1 MSTDERPWDD
11 DMVVVEHT
19 DLNDSDDSDDFNEP
33 VSPEAE
39 AEIRD
44 WLKPTKYN
52 AENGEFRKHQRS
64 HLAGTGDWI
73 RQTASYKEWHD
84 SDDQGML
91 WIKGIPG
98 SGKSVVAASLIER
111 LSQEEQVPTLFFFFR
126 QIIDANHA
134 PVALL
139 RDWLDQVLSYS
150 PPLQNRLKK
159 EYIDKNRGIDDVS
172 MNDMWGELRLAFG
185 TIPKAFCV
193 VDALDEMDKGN
204 DEFLKALADL
214 GRWRP
219 SNVKVIV
226 TSRPVPAV
234 EKPLQQIPMLHI
246 RLDESHVDVDIA
258 TYVEYCLKNSSI
270 PENHHDE
277 IKKAVPGRANG
288 LFLYAKLAM
297 DAFREKGADVAHVLE
312 RLPLDL
318 NVMYTN
324 LLREHGKN
332 SGVPHQLQLL
342 ILCWVTHASRPLRL
356 LEMAEMINVTQQ
368 SEFTGDFKGL
378 KSLVRAACGPLLE
391 ILPDET
397 VCVIHHSLTEFLNGW
412 TREPGTLRA
421 ELVEEEQFP
430 VLSAGPTHTQLAR
443 VCIDYLLYSKCLEAV
458 KLDLVQDGPPSNNGR
473 SGKDETPAVN
483 HEIRSEYPFLA
494 YCLDNWHVHWRKAE
508 KDLVIPEDLLSAVD
522 HLLSDRN
529 GSALRRLTDPKTK
542 DQSSLHLAARFG
554 LGQYVSRLL
563 EKNSIEIDSLDERG
577 DTAMLYAS
585 KAGHASVV
593 KLLLAHG
600 AEADKPSEYDGL
612 KPLHVAAKNNHGEV
626 VRLLLAAGV
635 SPLTGKTKEDPD
647 FYGGGDPGTTG
658 ETPLEY
664 AAKGGHEDAVRAF
677 LPFIKETETVSR
689 ALAWAAYAGH
699 TACVRIILSHELV
712 DVNARVR
719 GDTLLFIAGERGD
732 VHSMVLLL
740 QAGADPSIRSRGR
753 YSSIWYDEEEE
764 KEEADPV
771 TGLTPL
777 HALCG
782 VMDRATLNGWKRVFQ
797 PDHVRQLLTM
807 MVESGADLNAKTES
821 GWAAILGATREYPE
835 LVRPLLEAGVDV
847 AITNSIGENVLHG
860 CRDPDVVQML
870 VELGNADINQVS
882 TDEGMT
888 PFLQAAKTNDVAL
901 IKKLAELGADVTA
914 TDYYGRGA
922 LHLLFDGGAH
932 FGIFP
937 SSRNKLKRTEEGRF
951 EIVKALLDLGVPVN
965 KQDNY
970 GQVAMHGIIHSF
982 HLHRGCWDGGFEQII
997 RAMLAAG
1004 ADLNKQEY
1012 MGLTPLTLLVKNAKG
1027 EDTVEAVRRFVA
1039 LGADPLIYDC
1049 HGRNLLHYCPP
1060 KEEELKDCLIEM
1072 GCSPDNCDDDGNPL
1086 KWGTHHVNK
1095 KGRTHLHLLASSD
1108 NWTFTGY
1115 SYLAAP
1121 LSEYPNIDC
1130 EDNDGIRPL
1139 HLVCRKDEWEVRALL
1154 NAGAS
1159 PTKPTKGGVTPIHV
1173 AARFR
1178 MPNIIGLLL
1187 EVIEKQSG
1195 KEAVARH
1202 LNSSWR
1208 PEKAR
1213 LSKGVPSALHFACC
1227 SGLPESVALLL
1238 EAGADPN
1245 LYIERFLT
1253 PLYYC
1258 TKFEEEEKLW
1268 EEARLGDSS
1277 YRDPHEV
1284 PFRDPFGIA
1293 LDDKARVKYRDEKL
1307 VSNLDEVLDL
1317 LVLHGASME
1326 TGAHPFSGL
1335 DGAIIASEG
1344 QDYTTECLFKLKQ
1357 RLEAS
1362 TENTD
1367 IGGGDSMALPP
1378 VEEYV
1383 ESLMKGSRFEKV
1395 GLAYPL
1401 MSSIY
1406 RRSATR
1412 KAFLFAEKEGY
1423 ETDDV
1428 LQLIEDHQWDSLR
1441 HMARHDPGF
1450 FGRYDFGR
1458 SHFTE
1463 LIRSGLHK
1471 LVGEIITNDGLVEM
1485 EESQERTVQ
1494 SLLAGKGGAEPGQ
1507 NDTAPVCLLRACERR
1522 LPNMPM
1528 LRLLVEKMG
1537 ADINAQNAVY
1547 TGTLGNCTWKKGSS
1561 ALHELARGSR
1571 WWHHAQG
1578 LKYLIER
1585 GADLELRDTQGRTP
1599 LHRALAHSM
1608 TAARILVE
1616 AGADVNAVDDSGKT
1630 CLAYAGND
1638 PGALKLLVSHGA
1650 VVKVA
1655 DLFQAT
1661 WNRNSEAID
1670 ALCAVVDPNTRL
1682 SKAELESLTMP
1693 WNTGFSAQSYLV
1705 DDDQVYSLFLATS
1718 RNLVHVRIEYGHVDR
1733 PKMKNWFLP
1742 VIEGLLKN
1750 GADPFVTYQKRRKED
1765 LKAENPST
1773 TEVTLLH
1780 DILEEGALT
1789 EPILLMPNL
1798 DLERRDAKGRTPLLA
1813 ACRSRIGPDTS
1824 MDAINPKYQFE
1835 PRRSAADLFTKKPS
1849 IVKFLVDKGA
1859 CVTQTDNDGMNALHH
1874 ILQAR
1879 PKGGHDTLKLLL
1891 SVAPELSQQVDVL
1904 GGSPLQYALRR
1915 SISHQAPDTQSI
1927 RMLLDAGA
1935 DPSLPDSTGNTAL
1948 HYLGMWLADKG
1959 ETDNMAEQP
1968 CELFK
1973 RLIACGLDVN
1983 SRNNKGETPLFLFM
1997 LSQGVDRGNEKNN
2010 GEFERQSQAIRTLVD
2025 AGSDLFTTNNAGD
2038 TLLHAVAASS
2048 KSLQNGGT
2056 GELMIARFKWLL
2068 EQGLDPTIENVRH
2081 QTCLDVAAVN
2091 ENDLI
2096 LKLFERKQ

>member
-1 MSTDERPWDD
+1 MSTDERSWDD
-11 DMVVVEHT
+11 DVVIVNQT
-19 DLNDSDDSDDFNEP
+19 DLDDFNELGILP
-33 VSPEAE
+33 VSPETE
-39 AEIRD
+39 AEIRS

-73 RQTASYKEWHD
+73 RQTASYTECHD

-134 PVALL
+134 PAALL

-172 MNDMWGELRLAFG
+172 ENDMWGELKLALG
-185 TIPKAFCV
+185 ALPKVFCV

-204 DEFLKALADL
+204 DEFLKALAIL

-234 EKPLQQIPMLHI
+234 ERPLQQIPMLHI

-258 TYVEYCLKNSSI
+258 TYVDYCLKNSSI
-270 PENHHDE
+270 PENHHGA
-277 IKKAVPGRANG
+277 IMKVVPGRANG

-297 DAFREKGADVAHVLE
+297 DAFREKGADVAQVLE

-332 SGVPHQLQLL
+332 SGVPSQLQLL

-368 SEFTGDFKGL
+368 SEFTGDLKGL

-397 VCVIHHSLTEFLNGW
+397 VCVIHHSLTEFLNGS
-412 TREPGTLRA
+412 TRQPGTLPA
-421 ELVEEEQFP
+421 EQDEEEHFP

-443 VCIDYLLYSKCLEAV
+443 VCIDYLLRSKCLEAV
-458 KLDLVQDGPPSNNGR
+458 DLDLV
-473 SGKDETPAVN
+473 KDEPPAAN
-483 HEIRSEYPFLA
+483 HELRSEFPFLA
-494 YCLDNWHVHWRKAE
+494 YCLDNWHLHWRKAE
-508 KDLVIPEDLLSAVD
+508 KDLVLPEDLLSAVD
-522 HLLSDRN
+522 HLLSDTN
-529 GSALRRLTDPKTK
+529 GSALRTLTDPKTK
-542 DQSSLHLAARFG
+542 DQSWLHLAARFG

-563 EKNSIEIDSLDERG
+563 EKNSIGIDSVDERG

-600 AEADKPSEYDGL
+600 AEADKPSEYDGI
-612 KPLHVAAKNNHGEV
+612 KPLHGAAKNNHGGV
-626 VRLLLAAGV
+626 VSILLAAGV
-635 SPLTGKTKEDPD
+635 SPLTEKTKQDPY
-647 FYGGGDPGTTG
+647 FEPGNAGTAGT
-658 ETPLEY
+658 TPLEY
-664 AAKGGHEDAVRAF
+664 AAKGGQQDAIKAL
-677 LPFIKETETVSR
+677 LPHIKDTETVSR
-689 ALAWAAYAGH
+689 ALAWAAHGGH
-699 TACVRIILSHELV
+699 PACVRMILSHELV

-719 GDTLLFIAGERGD
+719 GDTPLFIAGERGD
-732 VHSMVLLL
+732 VHSMILLL

-753 YSSIWYDEEEE
+753 YSSMYYDESEEN
-764 KEEADPV
+764 EEADLV

-782 VMDRATLNGWKRVFQ
+782 VMDEIRRHGWKPIFQ
-797 PDHVRQLLTM
+797 PDQVRQLVTL
-807 MVESGADLNAKTES
+807 MVESGADLNAKTGS
-821 GWAAILGATREYPE
+821 GWAAILGATRQFPE
-835 LVRPLLEAGVDV
+835 LVRPLLEAGADV
-847 AITNSIGENVLHG
+847 TITNSVGENALHG
-860 CRDPDVVQML
+860 CRDPDIVQML
-870 VELGNADINQVS
+870 VELGNADINVVS

-888 PFLQAAKTNDVAL
+888 PFLQAVNKNDGHSAAL

-922 LHLLFDGGAH
+922 LHLLFSSGAH
-932 FGIFP
+932 FLSFP
-937 SSRNKLKRTEEGRF
+937 ISGCRLKRSEEGRF

-965 KQDNY
+965 LQDNH
-970 GQVAMHGIIHSF
+970 GHAAMHDLIHSF
-982 HLHRGCWDGGFEQII
+982 HSHPKSWDDTYDGII
-997 RAMLAAG
+997 QTMLAAG
-1004 ADLNKQEY
+1004 ADLNKQDY
-1012 MGLTPLTLLVKNAKG
+1012 LGLTPLTLLVQNARG
-1027 EDTVEAVRRFVA
+1027 EETVKAVRKFVA
-1039 LGADPLIYDC
+1039 LGADPLIHDC

-1060 KEEELKDCLIEM
+1060 KEEELIDCLIEM
-1072 GCSPDNCDDDGNPL
+1072 GCSPDNCDNDGNPM
-1086 KWGTHHVNK
+1086 KWETHHVNK
-1095 KGRTHLHLLASSD
+1095 QGRTHLHLLASSD
-1108 NWTFTGY
+1108 QWAFTGY
-1115 SYLAAP
+1115 SHTLVP

-1139 HLVCRKDEWEVRALL
+1139 HLVCRKDEREVMALL

-1159 PTKPTKGGVTPIHV
+1159 PTKPTKEGVTPIHV

-1178 MPNIIGLLL
+1178 KPNIIGLLL
-1187 EVIEKQSG
+1187 EAIEKQSG

-1208 PEKAR
+1208 PGKAR
-1213 LSKGVPSALHFACC
+1213 LSHGVPSALHFACC

-1258 TKFEEEEKLW
+1258 TKYEEEEKLW
-1268 EEARLGDSS
+1268 AEARQGDLLFR
-1277 YRDPHEV
+1277 RDPHEV
-1284 PFRDPFGIA
+1284 PFRDPFGIT
-1293 LDDKARVKYRDEKL
+1293 LNDKARVIYRDKKL
-1307 VSNLDEVLDL
+1307 GSNLDEVLDL
-1317 LVLHGASME
+1317 LVLHGVRLE

-1357 RLEAS
+1357 RLEAR
-1362 TENTD
+1362 TGKTD
-1367 IGGGDSMALPP
+1367 IGGEDTMALPP
-1378 VEEYV
+1378 VEDYV
-1383 ESLMKGSRFEKV
+1383 ESLMKGSRFEKLS
-1395 GLAYPL
+1395 LAYPL
-1401 MSSIY
+1401 ISSVY
-1406 RRSATR
+1406 RRSATK
-1412 KAFLFAEKEGY
+1412 KAFLFEEKEKY
-1423 ETDDV
+1423 ESDDV
-1428 LQLIEDHQWDSLR
+1428 LQLIKEHQWDLLR
-1441 HMARHDPGF
+1441 HLARHDPGF
-1450 FGRYDFGR
+1450 FRYNAYGK

-1463 LIRSGLHK
+1463 LISSGLHK
-1471 LVGEIITNDGLVEM
+1471 LVGEIITNASFVEM
-1485 EESQERTVQ
+1485 EESQEKPVQ
-1494 SLLAGKGGAEPGQ
+1494 GLLSGKGGTEPGQ
-1507 NDTAPVCLLRACERR
+1507 YNTAPACLLRACQRR

-1528 LRLLVEKMG
+1528 LRLLIEKMG
-1537 ADINAQNAVY
+1537 ADINAQNAVCA
-1547 TGTLGNCTWKKGSS
+1547 GTLEHRVWKKGSS
-1561 ALHELARGSR
+1561 ALHELARGSS
-1571 WWHHAQG
+1571 WWKYAQG

-1585 GADLELRDTQGRTP
+1585 GADLELRDEKGRTP
-1599 LHRALAHSM
+1599 LHLALADMM
-1608 TAARILVE
+1608 TTARILVE

-1630 CLAYAGND
+1630 CLAYAGKN
-1638 PGALKLLVSHGA
+1638 PEAIKLLVSHGA
-1650 VVKVA
+1650 VVKAV

-1661 WNRNSEAID
+1661 WDPNKDGKANLEAFD
-1670 ALCAVVDPNTRL
+1670 ALCAAVDPNTRL
-1682 SKAELESLTMP
+1682 SKAQLESLTLP
-1693 WNTGFSAQSYLV
+1693 WSGQDYLV
-1705 DDDQVYSLFLATS
+1705 DDDQIYPLYLATS
-1718 RNLVHVRIEYGHVDR
+1718 RNPADAGVRYSSVDR
-1733 PKMKNWFLP
+1733 LGITGRFLP
-1742 VIEGLLKN
+1742 VIEGLVRN
-1750 GADPFVTYQKRRKED
+1750 GADPFVKYQKRRKED

-1798 DLERRDAKGRTPLLA
+1798 LLERRDAKGRTLLLA
-1813 ACRSRIGPDTS
+1813 ACRSQIGPDTS
-1824 MDAINPKYQFE
+1824 MDAINPKYQFK
-1835 PRRSAADLFTKKPS
+1835 PWRHAADMFNNKPS

-1859 CVTQTDNDGMNALHH
+1859 CVTQTDNNGMNALHH
-1874 ILQAR
+1874 ILEAR
-1879 PKGGHDTLKLLL
+1879 SEGGHDTLKLLL
-1891 SVAPELSQQVDVL
+1891 SVAPELAQQVDAY
-1904 GGSPLQYALRR
+1904 GASPLQYALRR
-1915 SISHQAPDTQSI
+1915 SISHQTPDTQSI

-1935 DPSLPDSTGNTAL
+1935 DPSLSDPTGNTAL
-1948 HYLGMWLADKG
+1948 HWLGMWLADKG
-1959 ETDNMAEQP
+1959 KTDDMAEQP

-1973 RLIACGLDVN
+1973 RLVASGLDVN
-1983 SRNNKGETPLFLFM
+1983 SRNSKGETPLFSFM
-1997 LSQGVDRGNEKNN
+1997 LSQGVYRGYLKSNRDV
-2010 GEFERQSQAIRTLVD
+2010 ERQSQAIRTLVD
-2025 AGSDLFTTNNAGD
+2025 AGSDLSTTNSAGD

-2048 KSLQNGGT
+2048 KSQQNGET
-2056 GELMIARFKWLL
+2056 GELMVARFKWLL
-2068 EQGLDPTIENVRH
+2068 EQGLNPTIENVRH
-2081 QTCLDVAAVN
+2081 QTCLDSAAAN
-2091 ENDLI
+2091 ENNMI

>member
-1 MSTDERPWDD
+1 MSTDERSWDD
-11 DMVVVEHT
+11 DVVIVNQT
-19 DLNDSDDSDDFNEP
+19 DLDDFNELGILP
-33 VSPEAE
+33 VSPETD
-39 AEIRD
+39 AEIRS

-73 RQTASYKEWHD
+73 RQTASYTEWHD

-134 PVALL
+134 PAALL

-159 EYIDKNRGIDDVS
+159 EYIDRNRGIDDVS
-172 MNDMWGELRLAFG
+172 ENDMWGELKLALG
-185 TIPKAFCV
+185 ALPKVFCV

-204 DEFLKALADL
+204 DEFLKALAIL

-234 EKPLQQIPMLHI
+234 ERPLQQIPMLHI

-258 TYVEYCLKNSSI
+258 TYVDYCLKNSSI
-270 PENHHDE
+270 PENHHGA
-277 IKKAVPGRANG
+277 IKKVVPGRANG

-297 DAFREKGADVAHVLE
+297 DAFREKGADVAQVLE

-332 SGVPHQLQLL
+332 SGVPSQLQLL

-368 SEFTGDFKGL
+368 SEFTGDLKGL

-397 VCVIHHSLTEFLNGW
+397 VCVIHHSLTEFLNSS
-412 TREPGTLRA
+412 TRQPGTLPA
-421 ELVEEEQFP
+421 EQDEEEHFP

-443 VCIDYLLYSKCLEAV
+443 VCIDYLLRSKCLEAV
-458 KLDLVQDGPPSNNGR
+458 DLDLV
-473 SGKDETPAVN
+473 KDEPPAAN
-483 HEIRSEYPFLA
+483 HELRSEFPFLA
-494 YCLDNWHVHWRKAE
+494 YCLDNWHMHWRKAE
-508 KDLVIPEDLLSAVD
+508 KDLVLPEDLLSAVD
-522 HLLSDRN
+522 HLLSDTN
-529 GSALRRLTDPKTK
+529 GSALRTLTDPKTK
-542 DQSSLHLAARFG
+542 DQSWLHLTARFG

-563 EKNSIEIDSLDERG
+563 EKNSIGIDSVDERG

-600 AEADKPSEYDGL
+600 AEADKPSEYDGI
-612 KPLHVAAKNNHGEV
+612 KPLHGAAKNNHGGV
-626 VRLLLAAGV
+626 VSILLAAGV
-635 SPLTGKTKEDPD
+635 SPLTEKTKQDPY
-647 FYGGGDPGTTG
+647 FEPGNAGTAGT
-658 ETPLEY
+658 TPLEY
-664 AAKGGHEDAVRAF
+664 AAKGGQQDAIKAL
-677 LPFIKETETVSR
+677 LPHIKDTETVSR
-689 ALAWAAYAGH
+689 ALAWAAHGGH
-699 TACVRIILSHELV
+699 PACVRMILSHELV
-712 DVNARVR
+712 DVNVRVR
-719 GDTLLFIAGERGD
+719 GDTPLFIAGERGD
-732 VHSMVLLL
+732 VHSMILLL

-753 YSSIWYDEEEE
+753 YSSMYYDESEEN
-764 KEEADPV
+764 EEADPV

-782 VMDRATLNGWKRVFQ
+782 VMDEIRRHGWKPIFQ
-797 PDHVRQLLTM
+797 PDQVRQLVTL
-807 MVESGADLNAKTES
+807 MVESGADLNAKTGS
-821 GWAAILGATREYPE
+821 GWAAILGATRQFPK
-835 LVRPLLEAGVDV
+835 LVRPLLEAGADV
-847 AITNSIGENVLHG
+847 TITNSVGENALHG
-860 CRDPDVVQML
+860 CRDPDIVQML
-870 VELGNADINQVS
+870 VELGNADINVVS

-888 PFLQAAKTNDVAL
+888 PFLQAVNKNDGHSAAL

-922 LHLLFDGGAH
+922 LHLLFSSGAH
-932 FGIFP
+932 FLLFP
-937 SSRNKLKRTEEGRF
+937 ISGYRLRRSEEGRF

-965 KQDNY
+965 LQDNH
-970 GQVAMHGIIHSF
+970 GHAAMHDLIHSF
-982 HLHRGCWDGGFEQII
+982 HSHPKSWDDTYDGII
-997 RAMLAAG
+997 RTMLAAG
-1004 ADLNKQEY
+1004 ADLNKQDY
-1012 MGLTPLTLLVKNAKG
+1012 LGLTPLTLLVQNARG
-1027 EDTVEAVRRFVA
+1027 EETVKAVRKFVA
-1039 LGADPLIYDC
+1039 LGADPLIHDC

-1060 KEEELKDCLIEM
+1060 KEEELIDCLIEM
-1072 GCSPDNCDDDGNPL
+1072 GCSPDNCDNDGNPM
-1086 KWGTHHVNK
+1086 KWETHHVNK
-1095 KGRTHLHLLASSD
+1095 QGRTHLHLLASSD
-1108 NWTFTGY
+1108 QWAFTGY
-1115 SYLAAP
+1115 SHTLVP

-1139 HLVCRKDEWEVRALL
+1139 HLVCRKDEREVMALL

-1159 PTKPTKGGVTPIHV
+1159 PTKPTKEGVTPIHV

-1178 MPNIIGLLL
+1178 KPNIIGLLL
-1187 EVIEKQSG
+1187 EAIEKQSG

-1208 PEKAR
+1208 PGKAR
-1213 LSKGVPSALHFACC
+1213 LSHGAPSALHFACC

-1258 TKFEEEEKLW
+1258 TKYEEEEKLW
-1268 EEARLGDSS
+1268 AEARQGDLLFR
-1277 YRDPHEV
+1277 RDPHEV
-1284 PFRDPFGIA
+1284 PFRDPFGIT
-1293 LDDKARVKYRDEKL
+1293 LNDKARVIYRDKKL

-1317 LVLHGASME
+1317 LVLHGVRLE

-1357 RLEAS
+1357 RLEAR
-1362 TENTD
+1362 TGKTD
-1367 IGGGDSMALPP
+1367 IGGEDTMALPP
-1378 VEEYV
+1378 VEDYV
-1383 ESLMKGSRFEKV
+1383 ESLMKGSRFEKLS
-1395 GLAYPL
+1395 LAYPL
-1401 MSSIY
+1401 ISSVY
-1406 RRSATR
+1406 RRSATK
-1412 KAFLFAEKEGY
+1412 KAFLFEEKEKY
-1423 ETDDV
+1423 ESDDV
-1428 LQLIEDHQWDSLR
+1428 LQLIKEHQWDLLR

-1450 FGRYDFGR
+1450 FRYNAYGK

-1463 LIRSGLHK
+1463 LISSGLHK
-1471 LVGEIITNDGLVEM
+1471 LVGEIITNASFVEM
-1485 EESQERTVQ
+1485 EESQEKPVQ
-1494 SLLAGKGGAEPGQ
+1494 GLLSGKGGTEPGQ
-1507 NDTAPVCLLRACERR
+1507 YNTAPACLLRACQRR

-1528 LRLLVEKMG
+1528 LRLLIEKMG
-1537 ADINAQNAVY
+1537 ADINAQNAVCA
-1547 TGTLGNCTWKKGSS
+1547 GTLEHRVWKKGSS
-1561 ALHELARGSR
+1561 ALHELARGSS
-1571 WWHHAQG
+1571 WWKYAQG

-1585 GADLELRDTQGRTP
+1585 GADLELRDEKGRTP
-1599 LHRALAHSM
+1599 LHLALADKM
-1608 TAARILVE
+1608 TTARILVE

-1630 CLAYAGND
+1630 CLAYAGKN
-1638 PGALKLLVSHGA
+1638 PEAIKLLVSHGA
-1650 VVKVA
+1650 VVKAV

-1661 WNRNSEAID
+1661 WDPNKDGKANLEAFD
-1670 ALCAVVDPNTRL
+1670 ALCAAVDPNTRL
-1682 SKAELESLTMP
+1682 SKAQLESLTLP
-1693 WNTGFSAQSYLV
+1693 WSGQDYLV
-1705 DDDQVYSLFLATS
+1705 DDDQIYPLYLATS
-1718 RNLVHVRIEYGHVDR
+1718 RNPADAGVRYSSVDR
-1733 PKMKNWFLP
+1733 LGITGRFLP
-1742 VIEGLLKN
+1742 VIEGLVRN

-1798 DLERRDAKGRTPLLA
+1798 LLERRDAKGRTLLLA
-1813 ACRSRIGPDTS
+1813 ACRSQIGPDTS
-1824 MDAINPKYQFE
+1824 MDAINPKYQFK
-1835 PRRSAADLFTKKPS
+1835 PWRHAADMFNNKPS

-1859 CVTQTDNDGMNALHH
+1859 CVTQTDNNGMNALHH
-1874 ILQAR
+1874 ILEAR
-1879 PKGGHDTLKLLL
+1879 SEGGHDTLKLLL
-1891 SVAPELSQQVDVL
+1891 SVAPELAQQVDAY
-1904 GGSPLQYALRR
+1904 GASPLQYALRR
-1915 SISHQAPDTQSI
+1915 SISHQTPDTQSI

-1935 DPSLPDSTGNTAL
+1935 DPSLSDPTGNTAL
-1948 HYLGMWLADKG
+1948 HWLGMWLADKG
-1959 ETDNMAEQP
+1959 KTDDMAEQP

-1973 RLIACGLDVN
+1973 RLVASGLDVN
-1983 SRNNKGETPLFLFM
+1983 SRNSKGETPLFSFM
-1997 LSQGVDRGNEKNN
+1997 LSQGVYRGYLKSNRDV
-2010 GEFERQSQAIRTLVD
+2010 ERQSQAIRTLVD
-2025 AGSDLFTTNNAGD
+2025 AGSDLSTTNSAGD

-2048 KSLQNGGT
+2048 KSQQNGET
-2056 GELMIARFKWLL
+2056 GELMVARFKWLL
-2068 EQGLDPTIENVRH
+2068 EQGLNPTIENVRH
-2081 QTCLDVAAVN
+2081 QTCLDLAAAN
-2091 ENDLI
+2091 ENNMI